1 MRENLPQNQSKNCL
15 MSCNVL
21 TIPEFDKNVKKLQKK
36 YHNIKTDLHELVV
49 ELRKKPKSG
58 TPLINSCYKIRVA
71 NSSVPT
77 GKSGGFRVI
86 IYYIDGE
93 NNIYLLTIYS
103 KSEVDTIPDSNIIQL
118 LKQIR

>member
-1 MRENLPQNQSKNCL
+1 
-15 MSCNVL
+15 MSWNVL
-21 TIPEFDKNVKKLQKK
+21 TIPEFDKNVKKLYKK
-36 YHNIKTDLHELVV
+36 YHHIKTDLQKLV
-49 ELRKKPKSG
+49 EALIENPKSG

-86 IYYIDGE
+86 TYYVDSK

-103 KSEVDTIPDSNIIQL
+103 KSETDTISDSNIIEL

>member
-1 MRENLPQNQSKNCL
+1 MNC
-15 MSCNVL
+15 NIL
-21 TIPEFDKNVKKLQKK
+21 TIPEFDKNVKKLHKK
-36 YHNIKTDLHELVV
+36 YHHIETDLQKLVK
-49 ELRKKPKSG
+49 ELRENPKSG
-58 TPLINSCYKIRVA
+58 TPLTNNCYKIRIA

-86 IYYIDGE
+86 TYYVDSK

-103 KSEVDTIPDSNIIQL
+103 KSESDTISDSNIIEL